1 MIILSPRTLQLPRLV
16 SVLLKSAQKLHK
28 VLLFLRRQFCAA
40 NHVEEFHGVFQ
51 GQESPV
57 VHVRRRSLDPAE
69 RERFDGSIRAGHHA
83 VNHLRFI
90 QALRLKVVHQV
101 IGEIRSRM
109 AAYAVS
115 FAEKNLL
122 SVELRNGGFFGI
134 KLSVDVQF
142 GRRRKIQNLLKL
154 SHKMNLAAALQD
166 VDTLLCGDYLVTVE
180 IRGALLELS
189 KIFNGLES
197 TLGPEKTLD
206 VHASERR
213 SLDAMAELLWA
224 NVTDFMGGAIF
235 AAIRVAVEAGYAEAW
250 FFGST
255 IFGCVELL
263 LRKTREQEA

>member
-1 MIILSPRTLQLPRLV
+1 MAVVHINAAATTLLRISMIILSPRTLQLPRLV
-16 SVLLKSAQKLHK
+16 SVLLKSAQKLHE
-28 VLLFLRRQFCAA
+28 VLLFLRCQFCAA

-57 VHVRRRSLDPAE
+57 VHVRRRGLDPAE

-90 QALRLKVVHQV
+90 KALRLKVVHQV
-101 IGEIRSRM
+101 IGEIRS
-109 AAYAVS
+109 
-115 FAEKNLL
+115 
-122 SVELRNGGFFGI
+122 
-134 KLSVDVQF
+134 
-142 GRRRKIQNLLKL
+142 
-154 SHKMNLAAALQD
+154 
-166 VDTLLCGDYLVTVE
+166 
-180 IRGALLELS
+180 ALLELS

-197 TLGPEKTLD
+197 TLGPEETLD

-213 SLDAMAELLWA
+213 SLDAMSELLWA
-224 NVTDFMGGAIF
+224 NVTDFMGGAIC

-263 LRKTREQEA
+263 LRKRREQEA